1 MFIESDVGV
10 IAEASVELCNGADCC
25 REASSAEAFDWL
37 EFVGVDVER
46 LTA

>member
-1 MFIESDVGV
+1 MLIVSDVGV
-10 IAEASVELCNGADCC
+10 IAEGSELLCNEADCC
-25 REASSAEAFDWL
+25 RETSSAEAFDWL